1 MRVGEIRQFSKFQ
14 DEGESMMRAA
24 MTQLNLSA
32 HAYHHI
38 LKLARTV
45 ADLASSEDIHSV
57 HQAEAL
63 HASRPSE
70 IDDWKINVLF
80 CRDYLAS

>member
-1 MRVGEIRQFSKFQ
+1 
-14 DEGESMMRAA
+14 MRAA

-32 HAYHHI
+32 RAYHRTRSV
-38 LKLARTV
+38 KLARTI
-45 ADLASSEDIHSV
+45 ADLASRADIHAA
-57 HQAEAL
+57 HRAEAL

-80 CRDYLAS
+80 CRDCLASLISFE